1 MPMGA
6 PELDKNMW
14 TIPVE
19 MESQVKTIG
28 KNQSIH
34 ENILQELPFFDGFY
48 TGKYV
53 EVCRCPN
60 SDRYLYQCSYCYYK
74 YGEKDYCDYD
84 YEDKE
89 SEYERYHQYEN
100 EEYESRKC
108 DAWQEFLE
116 SLEEERDYY
125 PGWRHYL

>member
-6 PELDKNMW
+6 PQLDKNMW

-19 MESQVKTIG
+19 MESQVKTIR

-74 YGEKDYCDYD
+74 YGEKDEDDYEEGYDADYD
-84 YEDKE
+84 Y
-89 SEYERYHQYEN
+89 
-100 EEYESRKC
+100 EYESRKY

-116 SLEEERDYY
+116 SLEEERDFY
-125 PGWRHYL
+125 PGWRHYM